1 MTIEKTGES
10 TGYLVGEE
18 KNLKVGIGELIK
30 VNNDA
35 SKKDQNTPHD
45 KKKDKA

>member
-1 MTIEKTGES
+1 MTEKTGES
-10 TGYLVGEE
+10 TGFLVGEE
-18 KNLKVGIGELIK
+18 KKLKVGIGELIK